1 MIKINTL
8 LQKLDDALGKVEPE
22 SFLKPI
28 VSEIEEYQKNIRQI
42 QAQFTDTPQFNE
54 TKAYPQFLSCG
65 LLEIKGKNGAN
76 TDFCLPKVY
85 PFPPKSLY
93 IEHEK
98 DGQFLREM
106 LMRLLSSAPLVQL
119 EVILVDALSLGGIFN
134 LARRLLDKGND
145 FIYQQR
151 ILTESSE
158 IEEALKHLYE
168 YLKVNLQEK
177 LAGYKDFAHYN
188 NEIKEDK
195 LPLKALFLSG
205 VDALSSNALY
215 YLEKIMRFGSKNGV
229 LSFVNLESEKNNKS
243 AQDLKRYAEFF
254 KDRTGFE
261 RLKYLN
267 VEVINDHGIQ
277 SKHMQDFATKIKAYY
292 KQKKQVKR
300 ELKDLQREQDFWTK
314 SSQFRVS
321 VPVGWDINHKEV
333 CFEIGEVQNHT
344 LICGR
349 SGSGKS
355 NFLHVLI
362 QNLAFYYVPNE
373 VQLFLLDYKEG
384 VEFNAYTNPTILE
397 HARLV
402 SVESSVGFGVGFLSW
417 LDKEMKKRGDLF
429 KQVKQFNVKDLSDYR
444 KHGEMPRLIVV
455 IDEFQVLFSD
465 STTKEKERV
474 EAYLTTILKKGRSYG
489 VHLILATQTMRG
501 ADINKSLMAQI
512 ANRIALAMDA
522 QDSSSILSDDVA
534 CELTPPTE
542 GIFNNNGGHQKY
554 HTKMSIPK
562 APDDFKPFI
571 KKIHKEFNQRNLTPI
586 EHKIYNGE
594 TPLKM
599 PNTLKANE
607 MRLHLGKEVDYEQ
620 KDLIVEFESNESH
633 LLVVSQDL
641 NARIALMKLF
651 AQNFKTANKEL
662 LFYNAEKRLVR
673 ELDELKKHHIT
684 PMQSPLMSVLDT
696 AMNPNSVL
704 MIDNLNEAKELHD
717 KIGVEKLR
725 SFLEKATDN
734 EQYCIIFAHDLRQIK
749 TNYNLDKLK
758 ELLNNHFK
766 QCLAFECN
774 KENLEAIRKDLP
786 SLKNKLNALFVELS
800 KDSHTEFRPFSL

>member
-1 MIKINTL
+1 MIETNTL
-8 LQKLDDALGKVEPE
+8 LQKLDDALDKVVHQKEPE

-28 VSEIEEYQKNIRQI
+28 VLEIEEYQKSVRQI
-42 QAQFTDTPQFNE
+42 QAQFTDAPQFNE
-54 TKAYPQFLSCG
+54 TKAYPHFLSCG

-76 TDFCLPKVY
+76 MEFCLPKVY

-106 LMRLLSSAPLVQL
+106 LMRLLSSTPLVQL

-134 LARRLLDKGND
+134 LARRLLSKDND

-151 ILTESSE
+151 ILTESKE

-188 NEIKEDK
+188 ENKEDQ

-205 VDALSSNALY
+205 VDALSSDTLY

-229 LSFVNLESEKNNKS
+229 LSFVNLESEKNNQS
-243 AQDLKRYAEFF
+243 AEDLKRYAEFF
-254 KDRTGFE
+254 KNRTSFE
-261 RLKYLN
+261 CLKYLN
-267 VEVINDHGIQ
+267 AEVINDHGIQ

-292 KQKKQVKR
+292 EQKKQVKR
-300 ELKDLQREQDFWTK
+300 ELKDLQREQEFWTK
-314 SSQFRVS
+314 SSQFEVS

-333 CFEIGEVQNHT
+333 CFEIGEAQNHT
-344 LICGR
+344 LICGH

-362 QNLAFYYVPNE
+362 QNLAFYYAPNE

-384 VEFNAYTNPTILE
+384 VEFNAYADPAILE

-402 SVESSVGFGVGFLSW
+402 SVASSVGFGVSFLSW
-417 LDKEMKKRGDLF
+417 LCKEMQERANLF
-429 KQVKQFNVKDLSDYR
+429 KQFGAKDLSGYR

-465 STTKEKERV
+465 SATKEKERV
-474 EAYLTTILKKGRSYG
+474 EAYLTTLLKKGRSYG
-489 VHLILATQTMRG
+489 VHLILATQTMRDSG
-501 ADINKSLMAQI
+501 ITSLMSQI
-512 ANRIALAMDA
+512 ANRIALPMDA
-522 QDSSSILSDDVA
+522 EDSESILSDDVA
-534 CELTPPTE
+534 CELTPRIE
-542 GIFNNNGGHQKY
+542 GIFNNNGGHKKY
-554 HTKMSIPK
+554 HTKMSTPK
-562 APDDFKPFI
+562 APDNFTPFI
-571 KKIHKEFNQRNLTPI
+571 KRIHKEFNQRNLAPI

-594 TPLKM
+594 TPLEM

-633 LLVVSQDL
+633 LLVVNQDL
-641 NARIALMKLF
+641 SARIALMKLF

-684 PMQSPLMSVLDT
+684 PMQSPLGSVLDT

-704 MIDNLNEAKELHD
+704 MVDNLNEAKELHD
-717 KIGVEKLR
+717 KIGVEKLK

-734 EQYCIIFAHDLRQIK
+734 EQYCIIFAHDFKQINA
-749 TNYNLDKLK
+749 NYNLDKLK

-766 QCLAFECN
+766 QRLAFICN
-774 KENLEAIRKDLP
+774 GENL
-786 SLKNKLNALFVELS
+786 SVLKSEQKLHELNACLINAS
-800 KDSHTEFRPFSL
+800 KDSHIEFRPFSL